1 MSKYLLQ
8 GSAMLNIENITINIQ
23 RTHTKNVSNETLD
36 SQSPVVVR
44 DELVSTLRIMSEDP
58 RLLGQQVLIPEGCEQ
73 YGFAEGSFDIPT
85 LLHFLADMLE

>member
-1 MSKYLLQ
+1 
-8 GSAMLNIENITINIQ
+8 MLNIENVTINIQ
-23 RTHTKNVSNETLD
+23 QTPNTNVSDTTLD

-44 DELVSTLRIMSEDP
+44 DGLVSTLRIISEDP
-58 RLLGQQVLIPEGCEQ
+58 RLLGQQILIPEDCEQ